1 MSAADYFNIQNKAL
15 GFDYY
20 EEEQYKTGNP
30 FGHPEL
36 QTINA
41 PEYQI
46 PDEALVTPKPRTQ
59 TEQPVQQDTDLI
71 KKIGIG
77 VGTTLLLAGSILAG
91 PKVFNVARKGLA
103 RFGGRGT
110 MGGRILERTM
120 GGGQATGLIGR
131 ERIIEEAIRPT
142 VARAVAPAVAPT
154 VAPAVAE
161 SELLGAA
168 AESSSFARFAPKTR
182 SSMPLWRPESAP
194 SFASMEARLAREGQ
208 RIGAADVEFM
218 RTQRDDWNLYNT
230 FNAELD
236 EIEASLPSQ
245 RITGLNI

>member
-103 RFGGRGT
+103 KFGTGVRNTAGNF
-110 MGGRILERTM
+110 LERSPFTASY
-120 GGGQATGLIGR
+120 QAIGR
-131 ERIIEEAIRPT
+131 AGREGVIEEAIRP
-142 VARAVAPAVAPT
+142 
-154 VAPAVAE
+154 
-161 SELLGAA
+161 AA
-168 AESSSFARFAPKTR
+168 AESGSFARFAQRAR
-182 SSMPLWRPESAP
+182 SSSAPLFRPERAP
-194 SFASMEARLAREGQ
+194 SFASMEARLAAEGE
-208 RIGAADVEFM
+208 RAGAADVEFM
-218 RTQRDDWNLYNT
+218 RTQRLEDDWNLYNT
-230 FNAELD
+230 FNTELD

-245 RITGLNI
+245 RITGVPQFFSHL